1 MLFLRMLPLVLPQA
15 IITNDFAALNLIYVW
30 FVLDCSNPTPLNGIV
45 SLPNGN
51 TYGSVAMVSCNSG
64 YKLYGDA
71 LIRCQLNSSWS
82 STPSCIKGKNTHTHT
97 HIHARAN
104 TIKQRNFE
112 QNACVDNSILSYF
125 ENCYHSNNWNTLT
138 DCGDPSPSNGHA
150 NTTGGTL
157 LNQTATVSCDTGYK
171 INGSDVLICQQNG
184 WNDTT
189 TCIVQG
195 KLWYSM
201 NLFVHTNIM
210 CQV

>member
-82 STPSCIKGKNTHTHT
+82 STPSCIKGKNTRTHTHT
-97 HIHARAN
+97 QWNNVISNKTRALITWYWAILKTVIIQ
-104 TIKQRNFE
+104 TIEIFLQIVE
-112 QNACVDNSILSYF
+112 IPLHQMGMQIQ
-125 ENCYHSNNWNTLT
+125 
-138 DCGDPSPSNGHA
+138 
-150 NTTGGTL
+150 
-157 LNQTATVSCDTGYK
+157 QTAHC
-171 INGSDVLICQQNG
+171 
-184 WNDTT
+184 
-189 TCIVQG
+189 
-195 KLWYSM
+195 
-201 NLFVHTNIM
+201 
-210 CQV
+210 